1 MTLTSH
7 LGLILLQEIQR
18 VLHLS
23 VVDLDVELEMTR
35 HSATLQYHR
44 EMVGLIFRRPDQ
56 VQSKLVIIDFIERLI
71 DDRLVEVS
79 LAAFIRQQSL
89 QMLIVLRADLLV
101 AGVPVLT
108 EQLIEKET
116 VLHCKH
122 LLIQQLV
129 KLILILL
136 LHLRKLYLPLNQ
148 RQRIRNQ
155 LTQIRHIL
163 LLNNL
168 LISFD
173 QHQ

>member
-1 MTLTSH
+1 
-7 LGLILLQEIQR
+7 
-18 VLHLS
+18 
-23 VVDLDVELEMTR
+23 
-35 HSATLQYHR
+35 
-44 EMVGLIFRRPDQ
+44 MVGLIFRRPNQ

-79 LAAFIRQQSL
+79 LAAFICQQSL

-136 LHLRKLYLPLNQ
+136 LHLRKLYLSLNQ